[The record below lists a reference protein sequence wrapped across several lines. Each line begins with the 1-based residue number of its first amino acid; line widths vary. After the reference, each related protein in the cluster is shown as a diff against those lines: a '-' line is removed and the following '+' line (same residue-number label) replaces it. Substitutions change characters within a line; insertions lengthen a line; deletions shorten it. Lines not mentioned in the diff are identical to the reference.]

1 MEFLK
6 ELALP
11 QAVEHF
17 HLLLVVEGLIAI
29 VIFPYLGF
37 LLGSSVLSYVYNRR
51 ARFRDHRLYLRFA
64 KDLIDTALPN
74 KSLPTFLAL
83 IPGLTLVFISAQL
96 TQSTEAISVGLAGY
110 GFVLLLIAVVLL
122 YVHKYTLQLAD
133 ILEGY
138 EDLLKKDPRRTAAL
152 DEIEVYSR
160 KNINSHLRA
169 GRYGIALLALASFLI
184 VSSTG
189 VTANPL
195 SWTSINTVFEL
206 LLSPDVLVRLLYFAA
221 LGLGVTGTGILFF
234 FFAWGGGKTAIDDE
248 YGKFVRRIGFR
259 LSVLSLVAQPV
270 FILLGILLLPAESL
284 SGMLYLLVG
293 LSLVVLFIAGH
304 ILYAYGRDPQ
314 SHYAGSA
321 FYAVVIAC
329 SLICVNDQVA
339 IHNATKLHAAILAY
353 KHEQALE
360 SVKASLGIVAVS
372 FTGEDIYNAKCSACH
387 QFDQKKVGPAYLD
400 VVPKYAGNKAQL
412 ITFVLNPTK
421 VDPAYPPMPNQGL
434 KPAEADSIASYLLV
448 KFSGPIPQAKGKPQ

>member
-184 VSSTG
+184 VSST
-189 VTANPL
+189 
-195 SWTSINTVFEL
+195 
-206 LLSPDVLVRLLYFAA
+206 
-221 LGLGVTGTGILFF
+221 
-234 FFAWGGGKTAIDDE
+234 
-248 YGKFVRRIGFR
+248 
-259 LSVLSLVAQPV
+259 
-270 FILLGILLLPAESL
+270 
-284 SGMLYLLVG
+284 
-293 LSLVVLFIAGH
+293 
-304 ILYAYGRDPQ
+304 
-314 SHYAGSA
+314 
-321 FYAVVIAC
+321 
-329 SLICVNDQVA
+329 
-339 IHNATKLHAAILAY
+339 
-353 KHEQALE
+353 
-360 SVKASLGIVAVS
+360 
-372 FTGEDIYNAKCSACH
+372 
-387 QFDQKKVGPAYLD
+387 
-400 VVPKYAGNKAQL
+400 
-412 ITFVLNPTK
+412 
-421 VDPAYPPMPNQGL
+421 
-434 KPAEADSIASYLLV
+434 
-448 KFSGPIPQAKGKPQ
+448 